1 MTRTRLAGILLILA
15 LAITSCGTARSAA
28 PAAPQPPVIPG
39 QANSGP
45 DLAGAALPD
54 FVMPLI
60 SGGVSLPKTALTPGA
75 VTTTDATTVC
85 NLAQHASPPSVP
97 STVKLAI
104 DISYGYITSIEQ
116 NKYGFDFLVPYD
128 LGGAPVQANI
138 WPAAIRGTGFYQK
151 LQTDARLREMVCR
164 RTLTLAQAQHAL
176 EANWYAAWLRYVIAA
191 GHI

>member
-1 MTRTRLAGILLILA
+1 
-15 LAITSCGTARSAA
+15 
-28 PAAPQPPVIPG
+28 VIPG

-60 SGGVSLPKTALTPGA
+60 RGGVSLPKAALTPGA

-85 NLAQHASPPSVP
+85 VLPRHPPVP
-97 STVKLAI
+97 FVGKTVKLAI
-104 DISYGYITSIEQ
+104 DVAYGYLTSIQQ
-116 NKYGFDFLVPYD
+116 NKYAFDLLVPIN
-128 LGGAPVQANI
+128 LGGAAVPANI

-151 LQTDARLREMVCR
+151 LQTDARLRDMVCR